1 MRDLPDGFSGDFSGC
16 RPVNRLC
23 SSLQISPDL
32 DRPYPHLTYR
42 KASAMPRRQPLIT
55 AVVFLSLL
63 ACAGT
68 GARGGEI
75 DFARDIAPILQAHC
89 FRCHGPERQ
98 ESKVRLDNLSINLV
112 EDRAATEYWHEVL
125 NVLQAGEMPPKEEP
139 QLSSEQLKTVTDWL
153 AGAIKSA
160 IESQSK
166 TDGRVVLR
174 RLNRTEYQNTMQDL
188 LGLEMDYARD
198 LPPDGVSE
206 DGFTNNGQSLQ
217 MSSLQF
223 EYYLSTA
230 RRALDRVI
238 VLGEKPTP
246 IDHTFASSNIDDWLG
261 DAERSN
267 VLGRRQEFLAKMVDQ
282 YPEDGDF
289 IVRVQLTAQIKP
301 DRGFPLL
308 EVSIGYRPDTE
319 ILMREFEVVEVTSPE
334 SQILEFR
341 GRLENF
347 PIPVRG
353 QGKYPGLVVRV
364 RNVYDDKSPLPA
376 SQKDDKGKKFY
387 PAEEHLPTLTIQ
399 SVEFHGNAFTQW
411 PPEPHQRILFE
422 PQSVDRE
429 DLGSITKVLQRFM
442 TRAFRRHVDE
452 SEVARFV
459 NFYQSIRPE
468 FPSFEET
475 IRETVAMI
483 LIQPDFLFLIEP
495 AGEEKRTINQY
506 ELASRLSYCLWST
519 MPDERL
525 MELAAAGHLREN
537 LATEV
542 DRMLEDSRAQRFVE
556 QFTDQWLG
564 LNVVE
569 NIAVNRERYPGF
581 DDRLKQDM
589 VRETR
594 SFFAELLRENL
605 SATQLLE
612 CDFTMLNEPLAKH
625 YGVESVFGS
634 KFRRVSLP
642 ADSHRGGILS
652 HASIL
657 LSNSTGGDS
666 HPVRRGVWI
675 RDRLLNDP
683 PAPPPPNVPSLAE
696 AKPEFHKL
704 SIREQLEIHRT
715 NESCNNCHRAID
727 PWGIALEN
735 FDAVGKWR
743 SEPQQGGDGN
753 SIDQAV
759 YNKVSLP
766 DGTEV
771 AGVDGL
777 RSYLVAKRK
786 REFARSLVTRLLS
799 YSLGR
804 SLELTDQSAVDLI
817 VDQFEKDEFRLKR
830 LIHSI
835 VLSEPFQTK

>member
-1 MRDLPDGFSGDFSGC
+1 MLPRQLLFS
-16 RPVNRLC
+16 
-23 SSLQISPDL
+23 
-32 DRPYPHLTYR
+32 
-42 KASAMPRRQPLIT
+42 
-55 AVVFLSLL
+55 AVVFCSLVL
-63 ACAGT
+63 GT
-68 GARGGEI
+68 NPYTKADDI
-75 DFARDIAPILQAHC
+75 QFKRDIFPILHDHC
-89 FRCHGPERQ
+89 FRCHGPDRQ
-98 ESKVRLDNLSINLV
+98 ESKIRLDNLSINLT
-112 EDRAATEYWHEVL
+112 EDRAATEYWHDVL

-160 IESQSK
+160 VESQSK

-174 RLNRTEYQNTMQDL
+174 RLNRTEYQNTMQEL

-217 MSSLQF
+217 MSSIQF
-223 EYYLSTA
+223 EYYLATA

-238 VLGEKPTP
+238 VLGEKPAP
-246 IDHTFASSNIDDWLG
+246 IDHTFASSNVDDWLG
-261 DAERSN
+261 DAQRSN
-267 VLGRRQEFLAKMVDQ
+267 ELGRRQEFLAKMVDQ

-289 IVRVQLTAQIKP
+289 IVRVQLTAKLKP
-301 DRGFPLL
+301 DKGYPLL
-308 EVSIGYRPDTE
+308 EVSVGYRPDTE
-319 ILMREFEVVEVTSPE
+319 ILMREFELVEVTSPE
-334 SQILEFR
+334 SQTFEFR

-353 QGKYPGLVVRV
+353 QGKYPGLVVRI
-364 RNVYDDKSPLPA
+364 RNAYDDKSPLPA
-376 SQKDDKGKKFY
+376 SQKDEQGKKFY

-422 PQSVDRE
+422 PQGVDRE
-429 DLGSITKVLQRFM
+429 EISYVTKVLQRFM
-442 TRAFRRHVDE
+442 TRAFRRNVE
-452 SEVARFV
+452 EGEVARFV
-459 NFYQSIRPE
+459 TFYQTIRPE

-475 IRETVAMI
+475 IRETIAMI

-495 AGEEKRTINQY
+495 AGEEKRTINEY
-506 ELASRLSYCLWST
+506 ELASRLSYFLWST
-519 MPDERL
+519 MPDDKL
-525 MELAAAGHLREN
+525 MELASAGHLREN

-569 NIAVNRERYPGF
+569 NIAVNRERFPEF
-581 DDRLKQDM
+581 DDRLKQEM

-605 SATQLLE
+605 SATQFLE
-612 CDFTMLNEPLAKH
+612 SNFTMLNEPLAKH
-625 YGVESVFGS
+625 YGVESVLGR

-743 SEPQQGGDGN
+743 SDPQQLGDEN
-753 SIDQAV
+753 SSSQAI
-759 YNKVSLP
+759 YAKVSLP
-766 DGTEV
+766 DGNEI
-771 AGVDGL
+771 AGIDGL

-786 REFARSLVTRLLS
+786 REFARSLVSRLLS

-804 SLELTDQSAVDLI
+804 SLELTDQSAIDLI
-817 VDQFEKDEFRLKR
+817 VEQFEKDEFRLKR